1 MSRAVVVT
9 HRFMRAPLAATASA
23 NLSAADEGARRGE
36 RGAAPSGIAV
46 LCADS
51 SSAERVAFE
60 PARNTTQAS
69 WTLDVIEGVGDSH
82 PLRMEGTC
90 HG

>member
-1 MSRAVVVT
+1 MSRAFVVA

-60 PARNTTQAS
+60 PARNTTTQAS
-69 WTLDVIEGVGDSH
+69 WMDS
-82 PLRMEGTC
+82 RC
-90 HG
+90 H